1 MLLAFVIE
9 FLRWQEWMKMM
20 SEKQR
25 LHPAAIFSTL
35 INTFKQLIFTI
46 GIWYFALDA
55 SLIYFVAGTCAI
67 ILVALLFS
75 ILSWYKYTYRVEDE
89 ELRIEYGI
97 FVRKKRYISKNR
109 IQSIDL
115 TQSVVHRIFKLAKVN
130 IETAGSGTGT
140 EASLKAVKL
149 PVGAALREELKT
161 LQKTNLQQDEFI
173 EETEQNQLSKKIT
186 TKRLFLAGT
195 TSGSIGII
203 FIIMSVIFSDLDKFI
218 PDDYYENTF
227 QTLISFSIIII
238 TVLVIILLLLLWLIG
253 IAGTMIKYGN
263 FTITKNK
270 DELFITRG
278 LLEKKQTTIPLKRI
292 QAVGIDESILRQ
304 PFGYVSVYAEVAGGS
319 IKKGEDYS
327 TILFPIM
334 KRTEIA
340 NFLNKFLPDYLSER
354 NDLIALPKQAKKFY
368 IVRSTIILIVA
379 MITMLFFIPQFIWAP
394 IILLLISL
402 YVGLLRYKDAGFRIN
417 QDQLT
422 LRFRNINRKTVILFH
437 KRIQS
442 FEKKQHLFQRKAS
455 VATVEASIVSTSGTG
470 THYRIKDL
478 AVDDVMDLADWYS
491 YRD

>member
-1 MLLAFVIE
+1 
-9 FLRWQEWMKMM
+9 MM

-25 LHPAAIFSTL
+25 LHPAAIFFTL
-35 INTFKQLIFTI
+35 IKTFKEIIFTI
-46 GIWYFALDA
+46 GIWFFALKDS
-55 SLIYFVAGTCAI
+55 SLVFFVIGTCAI

-75 ILSWYKYTYRVEDE
+75 ILSWYKYTYRVEDG

-149 PVGAALREELKT
+149 PVGKTLRVELKT
-161 LQKTNLQQDEFI
+161 FEKLQQHESI
-173 EETEQNQLSKKIT
+173 EKTEPNQRSETIT

-203 FIIMSVIFSDLDKFI
+203 FIIMSVIFSNLDQYI
-218 PDDYYENTF
+218 PDNYFENAF
-227 QTLISFSIIII
+227 QTLASFSIIII
-238 TVLVIILLLLLWLIG
+238 AVLVIVFLLLLWLVG
-253 IAGTMIKYGN
+253 IAGTMIKYFN
-263 FTITKNK
+263 FTVTKNK

-319 IKKGEDYS
+319 IEKGEDYS

-334 KRTEIA
+334 KRTEVD
-340 NFLNKFLPDYLSER
+340 NFLKKFLPDYVSER
-354 NDLIALPKQAKKFY
+354 NDLIGLPKQARRFY
-368 IVRSTIILIVA
+368 IVRSTFLSIMVVIA
-379 MITMLFFIPQFIWAP
+379 MLFIIPQFIWAP
-394 IILLLISL
+394 IVLLLISL
-402 YVGLLRYKDAGFRIN
+402 YVGLLRYKDAGFQIN

-422 LRFRNINRKTVILFH
+422 FRYRIINRTTVILFH

-442 FEKKQHLFQRKAS
+442 FERKQDPFQRKAL
-455 VATVEASIVSTSGTG
+455 VATVEISIASTSGTG
-470 THYRIKDL
+470 THYKIKDL

-491 YRD
+491 YRDTL